1 MPVYEDTTTRTD
13 GLYRNLLEDRSAAVN
28 TWVSDIQ
35 VELDDYL
42 TRLRDLNSL
51 PPVEVFQALSAISAR
66 LAEIR
71 NRLIRTDNRRF
82 TALRTKEVDPLI
94 DEVDRQFKFH
104 SRIQAVR
111 DSEMRLSGVVT

>member
-1 MPVYEDTTTRTD
+1 MPVYGVE
-13 GLYRNLLEDRSAAVN
+13 APPAVN
-28 TWVSDIQ
+28 GHGADPTSDVVCTIQ
-35 VELDDYL
+35 NELNDYL
-42 TRLRDLNSL
+42 HRLQLLNSL
-51 PPVEVFQALSAISAR
+51 PPVEVFQTLSAVSAR

-71 NRLIRTDNRRF
+71 NHLVRTDVRRY

>member
-1 MPVYEDTTTRTD
+1 VPVYGVEAPPANGQVADPTSDVVRT
-13 GLYRNLLEDRSAAVN
+13 
-28 TWVSDIQ
+28 IQ
-35 VELDDYL
+35 TELNDYL
-42 TRLRDLNSL
+42 RRLQQLNSL

-71 NRLIRTDNRRF
+71 SHLVRTDNRRY

>member
-1 MPVYEDTTTRTD
+1 MPVYGVE
-13 GLYRNLLEDRSAAVN
+13 AAPASVN
-28 TWVSDIQ
+28 GHGADPAGDVVRPIQ
-35 VELDDYL
+35 IELNDYL
-42 TRLRDLNSL
+42 RRLQLLNSL
-51 PPVEVFQALSAISAR
+51 PPVEVFQTLSAVSAR

-71 NRLIRTDNRRF
+71 NHLVRTDNRRY

>member
-1 MPVYEDTTTRTD
+1 MPVYGVE
-13 GLYRNLLEDRSAAVN
+13 APPAVN
-28 TWVSDIQ
+28 GHGADPAGDAVRTIQ
-35 VELDDYL
+35 TELNDYL
-42 TRLRDLNSL
+42 RRLQSLNSL
-51 PPVEVFQALSAISAR
+51 PPVEVFQTLSAVSAR

-71 NRLIRTDNRRF
+71 NHLVRTDVRRY

>member
-1 MPVYEDTTTRTD
+1 MPVYEDVATAAPAINGHGTTD
-13 GLYRNLLEDRSAAVN
+13 PVAQVVGS
-28 TWVSDIQ
+28 IQ
-35 VELDDYL
+35 AELNDYL
-42 TRLRDLNSL
+42 RRLKDLNSY
-51 PPVEVFQALSAISAR
+51 PPVEVFQTLSAISAR

-111 DSEMRLSGVVT
+111 DSELRLSGVVT